1 VEAILIPVKR
11 LEESKTRLASVLA
24 PQDRRR
30 LGLAM
35 LADVL
40 RAAEKWPRKL
50 IITADPD
57 AEAVGLAFGCKL
69 VPDLNYNLNEAIA
82 AGIQAASNVQA
93 LLVLPSDVPL
103 VTSFDIGQIFS
114 AKAGVVVVASSDG
127 GTNALL
133 LRPPG
138 AIPPN
143 FGPNSAQ
150 AHLQEAKARGLNVSS
165 LSLESLALDI
175 DTPEDLKALAESST
189 EKESIKL
196 ARELTPR
203 THPPPTCGPS

>member
-40 RAAEKWPRKL
+40 RAAEKWPNKL

-57 AEAVGLAFGCKL
+57 AEAVGLAFGCNL
-69 VPDLNYNLNEAIA
+69 IPDPGYTLNEAINA
-82 AGIQAASNVQA
+82 ATQATSGVHA
-93 LLVLPSDVPL
+93 LLILQSDVPL
-103 VTSFDIGQIFS
+103 VTSFDIGQIFAS
-114 AKAGVVVVASSDG
+114 KADVVVVPSSDG

-133 LRPPG
+133 RRPPN
-138 AIPPN
+138 AISSR

-150 AHLQEAKARGLNVSS
+150 AHIAEAKSHGLDVRS
-165 LSLESLALDI
+165 LPLDSLALDI
-175 DTPEDLKALAESST
+175 DTPEDLKALAGSST
-189 EKESIKL
+189 EKESTKL
-196 ARELTPR
+196 ARELTLS
-203 THPPPTCGPS
+203 G